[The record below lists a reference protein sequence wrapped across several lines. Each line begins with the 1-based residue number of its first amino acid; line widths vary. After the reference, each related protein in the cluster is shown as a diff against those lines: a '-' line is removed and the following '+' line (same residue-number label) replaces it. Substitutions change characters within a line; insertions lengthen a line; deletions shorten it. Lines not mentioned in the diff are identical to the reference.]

1 MKRIVNLLPLLC
13 VLSFLC
19 SCTSAQPQNQDRET
33 NAAETT
39 TAESV
44 TESDTGTADNI
55 KIRITVGATELYAE
69 LENNAT
75 TSALIEQMPM
85 TLPMQDLYG
94 REMCNRYGADAL
106 PTDELRSDRYEVGD
120 IAYWPPS
127 GSLVILYAQNGEQ
140 FARQHLGHIESG
152 VEIFETTGDVDVTF
166 DIIE

>member
-55 KIRITVGATELYAE
+55 KIRITVGATELYTE

-94 REMCNRYGADAL
+94 REMCYRYGADAL
-106 PTDELRSDRYEVGD
+106 PTDELRL
-120 IAYWPPS
+120 
-127 GSLVILYAQNGEQ
+127 SLI
-140 FARQHLGHIESG
+140 HI
-152 VEIFETTGDVDVTF
+152 
-166 DIIE
+166 

>member
-19 SCTSAQPQNQDRET
+19 SCTSAHPQNQDRET

-44 TESDTGTADNI
+44 TESDTGTSDNI

-94 REMCNRYGADAL
+94 REMCYRYGADAL

-120 IAYWPPS
+120 IVYWPPS
-127 GSLVILYAQNGEQ
+127 GSLVILYPQNGEQ

-152 VEIFETTGDVDVTF
+152 VEIFETTGDIDVTF
-166 DIIE
+166 DIAT

>member
-44 TESDTGTADNI
+44 TESDTGTADYI
-55 KIRITVGATELYAE
+55 TIRITVGATELYAE

-94 REMCNRYGADAL
+94 REMCYRYGADAL

-120 IAYWPPS
+120 IAYWPPAAALLFCMHKTES
-127 GSLVILYAQNGEQ
+127 SLRASTWGILNPAWKFLKRLEM
-140 FARQHLGHIESG
+140 
-152 VEIFETTGDVDVTF
+152 
-166 DIIE
+166 

>member
-44 TESDTGTADNI
+44 TESDTGTSDNI

-94 REMCNRYGADAL
+94 REMCYRYGADAL

-120 IAYWPPS
+120 IVYWPPS

-140 FARQHLGHIESG
+140 FARQHLGNIESG
-152 VEIFETTGDVDVTF
+152 VEIFETTGDIDVTF
-166 DIIE
+166 DIAT